1 MATVL
6 FIVKDEQTF
15 RALIKSGH
23 MKALRRDYDGGSA
36 RSRSACATP
45 TRKSGLVC

>member
-15 RALIKSGH
+15 RALMKSGH
-23 MKALRRDYDGGSA
+23 MKAQRRDYDRWFGKVSE
-36 RSRSACATP
+36 RACYAHTQVRP
-45 TRKSGLVC
+45 